1 MAWLPQLHFP
11 RIRLRH
17 GEENDKLT
25 QISVRTLDVPNL
37 AAAMQAAKITNVM
50 AVGPSWEK
58 DSMSPKTNNLQ
69 RQQSVKWRGDPSTL
83 SACHSTISGIIYR
96 FIRRIDVD
104 ITDGRDHVRRGQCY
118 AVNSRSRPTCDRWY
132 YLAKTASIIPWGLNT
147 NNCGNLLSSDFDTPC
162 WSLQMDSG
170 MTIVT
175 HWNDQ

>member
-1 MAWLPQLHFP
+1 MARRTTNWLKSRSEPQMF
-11 RIRLRH
+11 
-17 GEENDKLT
+17 LT
-25 QISVRTLDVPNL
+25 SQLQCIE
-37 AAAMQAAKITNVM
+37 AAKITNVM
-50 AVGPSWEK
+50 AVGPSWAK